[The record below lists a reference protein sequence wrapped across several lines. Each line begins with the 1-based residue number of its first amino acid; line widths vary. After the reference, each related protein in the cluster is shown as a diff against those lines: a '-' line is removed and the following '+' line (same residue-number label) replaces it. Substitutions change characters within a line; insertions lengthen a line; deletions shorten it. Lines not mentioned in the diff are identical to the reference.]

1 VKFDMLFYLG
11 EEHND
16 TNVDTVMTLLH
27 HFNKDLP
34 KDAWIESEMSQMD
47 KKANKQRGHS
57 FSSLLDTAK
66 QGVQAFIS

>member
-1 VKFDMLFYLG
+1 MKFDMLFYLG

-27 HFNKDLP
+27 HFN

-66 QGVQAFIS
+66 QGVQAFIA